1 MDMHYLMCDCLN
13 RNNTSYIVGVSH
25 LKKKNATS
33 VQLPN
38 LEMQFSF

>member
-1 MDMHYLMCDCLN
+1 MDMHYLMCDHLN
-13 RNNTSYIVGVSH
+13 RNNASYIVGVSH
-25 LKKKNATS
+25 LKKKATG